1 MTGPAAPKG
10 HNEPAAFSERAPLLR
25 VEDLCAGYGDMP
37 VLWDVS
43 LAVYP
48 GELVAVIGSNGAGKT
63 TLLHTVAGLL
73 RPTRGTIRLDGAE
86 IQALPAHARPD
97 RGLALV
103 PEGGQ
108 PFPHMTVR
116 ENLEVGAYR
125 TRARAR
131 GAANLERA
139 WALFPRLREREH
151 QLAGTLSG
159 GERQMLAI
167 ARALMSEPR
176 LLLLDE
182 PSLGLAPLVVEQVF
196 AVLDAL
202 RRDGLT
208 ILLVEQNVQQTL
220 ELADRAY
227 VLESGRVVRAGEA
240 RALLAD
246 PAVAQ
251 HFLGL

>member
-1 MTGPAAPKG
+1 MLLQVDGL
-10 HNEPAAFSERAPLLR
+10 RAGYADIPVLQEVSLE
-25 VEDLCAGYGDMP
+25 VCAG
-37 VLWDVS
+37 
-43 LAVYP
+43 
-48 GELVAVIGSNGAGKT
+48 EIVALIGSNGAGKT
-63 TLLHTVAGLL
+63 TLLCALAGM
-73 RPTRGTIRLDGAE
+73 
-86 IQALPAHARPD
+86 LPAMAGEVRFAGQAITHQRAYQRVR
-97 RGLALV
+97 RGIVMV
-103 PEGGQ
+103 PEGRRL
-108 PFPHMTVR
+108 FAAMTVR
-116 ENLEVGAYR
+116 QNLLLGAYQR
-125 TRARAR
+125 HDRAAIAR
-131 GAANLERA
+131 DLERVYT
-139 WALFPRLREREH
+139 LFPRLREREH

-208 ILLVEQNVQQTL
+208 ILLVEQNVQQAL

>member
-1 MTGPAAPKG
+1 MTARDTQAA
-10 HNEPAAFSERAPLLR
+10 ARAPAPTDALLR
-25 VEDLCAGYGDMP
+25 VEGLCAGYGDMP

-63 TLLHTVAGLL
+63 TLLHAVAGLL
-73 RPTRGTIRLDGAE
+73 RPTRGVIRLDGAE
-86 IQALPAHARPD
+86 IQALPAHVRPD

-108 PFPHMTVR
+108 PFPHLTVR

-125 TRARAR
+125 ALARAR
-131 GAANLERA
+131 LATNLERA

-167 ARALMSEPR
+167 ARALMSAPR

-208 ILLVEQNVQQTL
+208 ILLVEQNVQQAL

-227 VLESGRVVRAGEA
+227 VLESGRVVRTGVA

>member
-1 MTGPAAPKG
+1 MS
-10 HNEPAAFSERAPLLR
+10 EPAATNGHTEPAALSERAALLR
-25 VEDLCAGYGDMP
+25 VEGLCAGYGDMP
-37 VLWDVS
+37 VLWDVA
-43 LAVYP
+43 LAMCP

-73 RPTRGTIRLDGAE
+73 RPTRGTIHLDGVE

-108 PFPHMTVR
+108 PFPHLTVR

-125 TRARAR
+125 PYARAR
-131 GAANLERA
+131 VAVNLERA

-208 ILLVEQNVQQTL
+208 ILLVEQNVQQAL

-227 VLESGRVVRAGEA
+227 VLESGRVVRTGAA

>member
-1 MTGPAAPKG
+1 MTGPAAPNG
-10 HNEPAAFSERAPLLR
+10 HGAPAAFGERAALLR
-25 VEDLCAGYGDMP
+25 VEGLCAGYGDMP

-43 LAVYP
+43 LAVHP

-73 RPTRGTIRLDGAE
+73 WPTRGTIRLDGVE
-86 IQALPAHARPD
+86 IQALPAHVRPD

-108 PFPHMTVR
+108 PFPLLTVR

-125 TRARAR
+125 ARARAR
-131 GAANLERA
+131 VAANLERA

-196 AVLDAL
+196 VVLDAL

-208 ILLVEQNVQQTL
+208 ILLVEQNVQQAL